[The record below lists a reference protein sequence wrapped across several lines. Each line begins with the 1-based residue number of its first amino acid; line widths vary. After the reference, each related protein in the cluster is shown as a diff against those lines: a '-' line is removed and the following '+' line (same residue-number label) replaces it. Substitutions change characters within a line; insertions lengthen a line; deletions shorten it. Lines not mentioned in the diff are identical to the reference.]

1 MKQFIGSVSLPVDD
15 FDEAIDFYTRKL
27 GFSLVQDRSLRDGR
41 RWVYVSPPGAS
52 EAMVQLLRPTDPES
66 GLSGSAG
73 IASAASAT
81 EPAARRGAFAS
92 KLGIA
97 LHTDDFWRDYRQ
109 MRTQGVQF
117 EEEPREE
124 AYSTVAGFED
134 PYGNRWNLTEIRR

>member
-1 MKQFIGSVSLPVDD
+1 MKQFIGAVSLPVDD
-15 FDEAIDFYTRKL
+15 VDKAIEFYTRKL
-27 GFSLVQDRSLRDGR
+27 GFGLLQDGTSVDGR
-41 RWVYVSPPGAS
+41 RSVSVGPKGAS
-52 EAMVQLLRPTDPES
+52 ETAVQLLGPV
-66 GLSGSAG
+66 AG
-73 IASAASAT
+73 EAQKLF
-81 EPAARRGAFAS
+81 PS

-97 LHTDDFWRDYRQ
+97 LHTDDFWRDYRE